1 MTRSAH
7 VLLATLG
14 LAAIASPAS
23 AQGLPDPSSIGQFAQ
38 LIRWSG
44 VATSLLVIAGAWVVL
59 RVMAG
64 FVERASRRFSARRL
78 TLQKLNTI
86 ARFVIYIGTAIVALG
101 LSLRLDDTV
110 LAVIGGAVAV
120 SVGFAIKDLIASFIA
135 GVIIMLDRPFQV
147 GDRVSFG
154 GEYGDII
161 AIGLRSV
168 RLQTLDDN
176 TVTIPNNKFLT
187 DMTSCGNYGA
197 LDMQVVMDFYIGAD
211 QDAARAQE
219 LVREAGLTS
228 RFVHLPKPVVVLVNQ
243 VIQDSYVAVRL
254 RLKAYVFDT
263 RHEKAFE
270 TDVNLRTLTTLREAG
285 IGPPAVL
292 HRQLHSGAVPTGR
305 KARATPVAT
314 KTRPGAK

>member
-1 MTRSAH
+1 MKRTRAF
-7 VLLATLG
+7 AWALG
-14 LAAIASPAS
+14 VVVASGPAYAQAPPDAA
-23 AQGLPDPSSIGQFAQ
+23 SISQFAQ
-38 LIRWSG
+38 LVRWSG
-44 VATSLLVIAGAWVVL
+44 VATSLLVIAGAWIVL
-59 RVMAG
+59 RVLAG
-64 FVERASRRFSARRL
+64 FVETASRRFSARRL
-78 TLQKLNTI
+78 TLQKLNTV
-86 ARFVIYIGTAIVALG
+86 ARFVIYVGTVFIAIG

-135 GVIIMLDRPFQV
+135 GVIIMLDHPFQV

-168 RLQTLDDN
+168 RMQTLDDN

-211 QDAARAQE
+211 QDVARAQD
-219 LVREAGLTS
+219 LVRQAGLTS
-228 RFVHLPKPVVVLVNQ
+228 RFIHLPKPVVVLVNQ

-270 TDVNLRTLTTLREAG
+270 TDVNLRTLTALREAG

-292 HRQLHSGAVPTGR
+292 HRQLSTPPAASAPRPQRARTPTR
-305 KARATPVAT
+305 KLSR
-314 KTRPGAK
+314 

>member
-1 MTRSAH
+1 MRHLRIA
-7 VLLATLG
+7 
-14 LAAIASPAS
+14 LAALLTASIASAAA
-23 AQGLPDPSSIGQFAQ
+23 AQTIPDADSISQFAQ
-38 LIRWSG
+38 LIRWTG
-44 VATSLLVIAGAWVVL
+44 VATSLLVVAGAWLVL
-59 RVMAG
+59 RVLEA
-64 FVERASRRFSARRL
+64 FVTSASRQFSARRL
-78 TLQKLNTI
+78 TLHKLNTI
-86 ARFVIYIGTAIVALG
+86 ARFVIYIATAGIVMG

-110 LAVIGGAVAV
+110 LAVIGGALAV
-120 SVGFAIKDLIASFIA
+120 SVGFAVKDLIASFVA
-135 GVIIMLDRPFQV
+135 GIIIMLDRPFQV

-154 GEYGDII
+154 GEYGDIT

-197 LDMQVVMDFYIGAD
+197 LDMQVVMDFYVGAD
-211 QDAARAQE
+211 QDVTWAQE

-228 RFVHLPKPVVVLVNQ
+228 QFVFLPKPVVVLVNQ

-263 RHEKAFE
+263 RYEKAFE
-270 TDVNLRTLTTLREAG
+270 TDVNIRALEAFRKCG

-292 HRQLHSGAVPTGR
+292 HRQITPPSAPRKAAVKAASGAQQ
-305 KARATPVAT
+305 
-314 KTRPGAK
+314 